1 MLQHNIWKELS
12 KLVHVTALSALSKI
26 YIDREMLPKIAEC
39 EKELRNYAF
48 PLDIDL
54 DDASVVFG
62 DEK

>member
-12 KLVHVTALSALSKI
+12 KLVHVLALSALHKADPSYKT
-26 YIDREMLPKIAEC
+26 RTQLE
-39 EKELRNYAF
+39 NYAF